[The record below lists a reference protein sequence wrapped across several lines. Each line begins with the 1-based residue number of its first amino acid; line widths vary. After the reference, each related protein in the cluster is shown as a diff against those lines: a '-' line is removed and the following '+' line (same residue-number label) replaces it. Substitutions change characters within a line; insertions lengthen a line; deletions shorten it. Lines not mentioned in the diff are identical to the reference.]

1 MTLGERIRY
10 CREKR
15 GMTQQQLAEASGIH
29 PVSIRKYET
38 DRMEPQSKQLRRLA
52 EALNISYASLSGTHE
67 IGFQLNTVGDLHS
80 ILLALIEAQFF
91 LYQDGKLRFN
101 PLLEQYLVCRDE
113 KSQFHSINSLSI
125 ELNTASMLFTDQPPA
140 NKNEQSK
147 LDCQILN
154 SMLEVK
160 KMSIGK
166 RIRHF
171 RMLRGMTQ
179 KELGVAVGLEADK
192 AANRITQYELDYR
205 RPKDS
210 LLNKIAEA
218 LNISP
223 AALTVPYHTD
233 PIDIM
238 HILFLAE
245 EEYGLHV
252 ELTDKKVSLHFSQ
265 PAIPPMFK
273 NYLACWLNKEKEYQ
287 QGKLTREEYEQWKY
301 SFCGETAK

>member
-38 DRMEPQSKQLRRLA
+38 DRMEPQLKQLRRLA
-52 EALNISYASLSGTHE
+52 EALNISYVALSGNHE
-67 IGFQLNTVGDLHS
+67 IGFQLNTIGDLHS

-101 PLLEQYLVCRDE
+101 PLLEQHLVCRDE
-113 KSQFHSINSLSI
+113 KSQLHPIKSLSI
-125 ELNTASMLFTDQPPA
+125 ELNKALMLFTDQPPV
-140 NKNEQSK
+140 NRNEQSK
-147 LDCQILN
+147 LDCQMLN

-160 KMSIGK
+160 KMSLGK

-171 RMLRGMTQ
+171 RMLREMTQ
-179 KELGVAVGLEADK
+179 KELGVAVGLEADS

-205 RPKDS
+205 SPKDS
-210 LLNKIAEA
+210 LLNKMAEA

-223 AALTVPYHTD
+223 AALTVSYHTD

-238 HILFLAE
+238 HVLFLAE
-245 EEYGLHV
+245 EECGLNV
-252 ELTDKKVSLHFSQ
+252 EVTDEKVSFHFSQ
-265 PAIPPMFK
+265 ISIPPIFK
-273 NYLACWLNKEKEYQ
+273 NYLACWLKKENEYQ
-287 QGKLTREEYEQWKY
+287 QGKLTRDEYEQWKY
-301 SFCGETAK
+301 SFCGKDAK

>member
-1 MTLGERIRY
+1 
-10 CREKR
+10 
-15 GMTQQQLAEASGIH
+15 
-29 PVSIRKYET
+29 
-38 DRMEPQSKQLRRLA
+38 
-52 EALNISYASLSGTHE
+52 
-67 IGFQLNTVGDLHS
+67 
-80 ILLALIEAQFF
+80 
-91 LYQDGKLRFN
+91 
-101 PLLEQYLVCRDE
+101 
-113 KSQFHSINSLSI
+113 
-125 ELNTASMLFTDQPPA
+125 
-140 NKNEQSK
+140 
-147 LDCQILN
+147 
-154 SMLEVK
+154 
-160 KMSIGK
+160 MSIGK